1 MRPDQVPFVFRLAGN
16 GRPVMPMVPVV
27 LTVFSAWLAWLE
39 PMAGGLCLCVPAGRS
54 DGMGIF
60 DAFWKGEDSVAT
72 LTAAE
77 AAEFARLDQAVG
89 MAVKAARVVEAGA
102 AALATIKSRQLYRD
116 SATSWDAYCES
127 HGISVR
133 RADQIIAA
141 FKVREMISSE
151 GRTAVLGLAER
162 AIRPLVSLSAS
173 DANEVIAEASAVAGG
188 ITPKSIR
195 QAAARRKQKTA
206 TKLPRPIRHK
216 VPGWVIVAT
225 PNRAAAATGFDV
237 AAALEAAAAA
247 ERRKMAG

>member
-77 AAEFARLDQAVG
+77 AAEFAKLDQAVSL
-89 MAVKAARVVEAGA
+89 AVRAARVVEAGG
-102 AALATIKSRQLYRD
+102 AALAAIKAGQLYRD
-116 SATSWDAYCES
+116 TATSWDAYCES
-127 HGISVR
+127 HGISAN
-133 RADQIIAA
+133 RANQIIRA
-141 FKVREMISSE
+141 FQTQTQISSKS
-151 GRTAVLGLAER
+151 GTAVPILSER
-162 AIRPLVSLSAS
+162 ALRPLVALTES
-173 DANEVIAEASAVAGG
+173 DAIDVIAEASAVAGG

>member
-1 MRPDQVPFVFRLAGN
+1 
-16 GRPVMPMVPVV
+16 MPMVPVV
-27 LTVFSAWLAWLE
+27 SAVFSVRLAWLE
-39 PMAGGLCLCVPAGRS
+39 PMAGGLCLGVPAGRS

-77 AAEFARLDQAVG
+77 AAEFAKLDQAVSL
-89 MAVKAARVVEAGA
+89 AVRAARVVEAGG
-102 AALATIKSRQLYRD
+102 AALATIKSRQLFRD
-116 SATSWDAYCES
+116 VAGSWDAYVET

-162 AIRPLVSLSAS
+162 AIRPLVSLSAA

-195 QAAARRKQKTA
+195 QAAAKRKAKTA

-225 PNRAAAATGFDV
+225 PNRAAAATGYDV
-237 AAALEAAAAA
+237 AAAFDAAAAA

>member
-1 MRPDQVPFVFRLAGN
+1 
-16 GRPVMPMVPVV
+16 
-27 LTVFSAWLAWLE
+27 
-39 PMAGGLCLCVPAGRS
+39 
-54 DGMGIF
+54 MGF
-60 DAFWKGEDSVAT
+60 FGDLWKQGDSMAT
-72 LTAAE
+72 LSVSE
-77 AAEFARLDQAVG
+77 QAEFARLDQAVSL
-89 MAVKAARVVEAGA
+89 AVRAARVVEAGA
-102 AALATIKSRQLYRD
+102 DALATIKSRQLYRD

-141 FKVREMISSE
+141 FKVRESISSE
-151 GRTAVLGLAER
+151 GRTAVPLLSER

-195 QAAARRKQKTA
+195 QAAAKRKAKTA

-225 PNRAAAATGFDV
+225 PNRAAAATGYDAAVAFDQ
-237 AAALEAAAAA
+237 AAAA

>member
-1 MRPDQVPFVFRLAGN
+1 MVTVVPA
-16 GRPVMPMVPVV
+16 
-27 LTVFSAWLAWLE
+27 VFSAWLAWVE
-39 PMAGGLCLCVPAGRS
+39 PMACGLCLAAPAGRS

-60 DAFWKGEDSVAT
+60 DSFWKGEDSVAT

-77 AAEFARLDQAVG
+77 AAEFVRLDQAVG
-89 MAVKAARVVEAGA
+89 MAVKAAKVVEAGG
-102 AALATIKSRQLYRD
+102 AALAAIKAGQLFRD
-116 SATSWDAYCES
+116 VAGSWDSYVES

-141 FKVREMISSE
+141 FKVRESISSE

-173 DANEVIAEASAVAGG
+173 DANEVIAEAAAVAGG

-195 QAAARRKQKTA
+195 QAAAKRKAKTA

-225 PNRAAAATGFDV
+225 PNRAAALTGYD
-237 AAALEAAAAA
+237 AAAAFDQAAAA